1 MSYLIENFPH
11 PSPLVHPRDWNLIR
25 LPVRRVDGQY
35 FICVAEGMTR
45 MYDDETLPDALKV
58 KFAMILA
65 APQPTLMDEAS
76 KHFQKIIVYTNPMP
90 GEFDTIGWRVSE
102 TYFCIIVDRQ
112 TLKSL
117 KGGTQNG

>member
-65 APQPTLMDEAS
+65 TPQPPLIPKRDLQNIHIYVNA
-76 KHFQKIIVYTNPMP
+76 HNP
-90 GEFDTIGWRVSE
+90 ELNEIGWRVSDE
-102 TYFCIIVDRQ
+102 YFCLVVNRQ
-112 TLKSL
+112 TLESL